1 VTAGCHYCGT
11 SDGLR
16 PYGPSGSPICFPCMK
31 ATPEREA
38 TAHNALGAL
47 IGAAEA
53 ASPHGVA
60 VIGTDDGPVPLHLP
74 TEETP

>member
-1 VTAGCHYCGT
+1 
-11 SDGLR
+11 
-16 PYGPSGSPICFPCMK
+16 MK

-60 VIGTDDGPVPLHLP
+60 VIGTDNGPMPLRLP
-74 TEETP
+74 TESEDA